1 MNTPAVQLFAALNLT
16 LGAAM
21 ALLAASPFAGRL
33 CALLALAQPGAAGA
47 DSPTLRW
54 VAGIAG
60 GVWAGWG
67 AMMVAQARG
76 RGPAWSLRA
85 GLLVWFTLDSLA
97 SLTNGAA
104 LNVGVNLGL
113 LVPGLVLL
121 RGAR

>member
-1 MNTPAVQLFAALNLT
+1 MTTPAVQLFAAFNLIA
-16 LGAAM
+16 GAAM
-21 ALLAASPFAGRL
+21 ALIAASPFAGRL
-33 CALLALAQPGAAGA
+33 CAVLALAQPAAAGA
-47 DSPTLRW
+47 DGPTLRW

-67 AMMVAQARG
+67 GMMVALARG

-85 GLLVWFTLDSLA
+85 GLLVWFALDSLA
-97 SLTNGAA
+97 SVANGAP